1 MRKRKSQVVFIEK
14 IISSSLLSLSLLST
28 SCTKTT
34 PQLDAY
40 LYRVFDNYSLCMI
53 KGNCPIP
60 KGGSRY
66 MRFEYVVKNETS
78 DTLLLP
84 ISIVHGWNS
93 YHSHITIR
101 DKTRPFD
108 VVLGQTLSRRER
120 DVVLAKG
127 GSTVI
132 TITLYRNALDSIGIK
147 PHDLPS
153 KVVQNFNFFFS
164 YNRRDST
171 HFVVPQINFHNTN
184 NKDKNDLY
192 NGGWRTTLYWDVQYD
207 STYNIFYC
215 FHKPGVRIPVAEIIQ
230 P

>member
-66 MRFEYVVKNETS
+66 MQFEYVVKNETS

-93 YHSHITIR
+93 SW
-101 DKTRPFD
+101 
-108 VVLGQTLSRRER
+108 LE
-120 DVVLAKG
+120 
-127 GSTVI
+127 
-132 TITLYRNALDSIGIK
+132 
-147 PHDLPS
+147 
-153 KVVQNFNFFFS
+153 
-164 YNRRDST
+164 
-171 HFVVPQINFHNTN
+171 
-184 NKDKNDLY
+184 
-192 NGGWRTTLYWDVQYD
+192 
-207 STYNIFYC
+207 
-215 FHKPGVRIPVAEIIQ
+215 
-230 P
+230 

>member
-1 MRKRKSQVVFIEK
+1 MRKRKSQVISIEK
-14 IISSSLLSLSLLST
+14 IISSSLLSLSLLSI

-34 PQLDAY
+34 PHLDAY

-101 DKTRPFD
+101 DKTRSFD
-108 VVLGQTLSRRER
+108 VVLGQTLSRREK

-132 TITLYRNALDSIGIK
+132 TTPVRVK
-147 PHDLPS
+147 DLPRIVPIAYS
-153 KVVQNFNFFFS
+153 FQCALAVPRAYSRRNSMQPMPH
-164 YNRRDST
+164 RDS
-171 HFVVPQINFHNTN
+171 
-184 NKDKNDLY
+184 
-192 NGGWRTTLYWDVQYD
+192 
-207 STYNIFYC
+207 
-215 FHKPGVRIPVAEIIQ
+215 
-230 P
+230 